1 MTLNTPLIKK
11 IPAFDPSENYSVEL
25 NTDLPCKKC
34 RCACKDDFYYPLTE
48 AECDEISSEYCLP
61 EKVALPV
68 EAGEEVGN
76 LKVYL
81 KNQLLFSQKIVS
93 IVDMKK
99 SYFDILREI
108 ARSHN

>member
-1 MTLNTPLIKK
+1 M
-11 IPAFDPSENYSVEL
+11 E
-25 NTDLPCKKC
+25 KC

-68 EAGEEVGN
+68 ETGEEVGN

-93 IVDMKK
+93 IENVEKN
-99 SYFDILREI
+99 FLDILQEI
-108 ARSHN
+108 AKKGTFQDICGSTNFGGVRRCKQTRL